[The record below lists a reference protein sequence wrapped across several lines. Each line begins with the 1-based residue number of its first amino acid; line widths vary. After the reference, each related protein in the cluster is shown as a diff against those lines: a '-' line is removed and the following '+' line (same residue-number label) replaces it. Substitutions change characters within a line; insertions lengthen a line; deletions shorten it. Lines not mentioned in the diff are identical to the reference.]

1 MGKSIWDD
9 QLKQDPIN
17 TPIRLSPNDQNLEIE
32 FSSLD
37 FHNLDQIRYAY
48 RMVGIDNDWIYLN
61 DRKNSAFYNRLD
73 KGKYTFQV
81 KATDKNGLWSN
92 EVTEITIHRLPAWY
106 ETWWAYLFY
115 TLLVM
120 GIIGYSIY
128 AYLKRMKRKNDE
140 KWADSAELVKMHQ
153 YLDTKDSI
161 STSEFADPPLRLI
174 LYV

>member
-1 MGKSIWDD
+1 
-9 QLKQDPIN
+9 
-17 TPIRLSPNDQNLEIE
+17 
-32 FSSLD
+32 
-37 FHNLDQIRYAY
+37 
-48 RMVGIDNDWIYLN
+48 
-61 DRKNSAFYNRLD
+61 
-73 KGKYTFQV
+73 
-81 KATDKNGLWSN
+81 
-92 EVTEITIHRLPAWY
+92 IHRLPAWY

-161 STSEFADPPLRLI
+161 STSEFAEIDKLLLDRATKAVEEHLNEPEFNVVSLAEAMNMSRSTLSRKIKVITGKTPLDFI
-174 LYV
+174 KDIKMQHAC